1 MRKIYIIIS
10 LLAFVVSASA
20 QITLST
26 KKVSFN
32 KANTEEDEKKVMVS
46 YTTSD
51 PDDTLIKWTIIEN
64 TFLSAWGISFCDPVD
79 CISQINPGF
88 NKSFTIKPS
97 ESKEMKFGLLFNN
110 TPGTGKVTVS
120 FNSVK
125 NPAVID
131 TVYYTANA
139 WSTATKEVE
148 KSKEF
153 SFYPNP
159 VRDQLTIKYAAKEN
173 VKVEIF
179 NLIGMKV
186 KTYTHD
192 GNSTIIQLSD
202 LKKGVY
208 FIRVTDGGHVYSK
221 QFSKID

>member
-1 MRKIYIIIS
+1 MKKIYTIITLLTFVIS
-10 LLAFVVSASA
+10 ANA

-32 KANTEEDEKKVMVS
+32 KANTEEDEKKVMVTYVS
-46 YTTSD
+46 SD
-51 PDDTLIKWTIIEN
+51 PADTLIKWTVLEN
-64 TFLSAWGISFCDPVD
+64 TFLPAWGISFCDPFD

-88 NKSFTIKPS
+88 NKSFAMKS
-97 ESKEMKFGLLFNN
+97 GDSKEMKFGLLFNN

-120 FNSVK
+120 FSSVK
-125 NPAVID
+125 DPSVTD

-139 WSTATKEVE
+139 WNTAAKEVE

-159 VRDQLTIKYAAKEN
+159 VRDQLTIKYSAKEN
-173 VKVEIF
+173 VKVEIY

-186 KTYTHD
+186 KSYSHD
-192 GNSTIIQLSD
+192 GNSTVIQLSD

-208 FIRVTDGGHVYSK
+208 FIRITDGGHVYSK